1 MRRFA
6 PLLTLFV
13 IGMLLPAATLLGS
26 QDPRP
31 AAPPEY
37 RLTPGDEITIKIF
50 ELPEL
55 EETVR
60 IRPDGRV
67 SIQLLDDV
75 EAAGKTPGELDRV
88 ITERY
93 LEFYKN
99 PRVTVIVREFANEKV
114 FVGGEV
120 AAPGLFELEGRLTVA
135 GAVFLA
141 GGLRDT
147 AKRRDIILLRDSGSG
162 TPLVMRVNLKR
173 ILKKGEPDIPL
184 KPFDVVY
191 VPPTTIAK
199 VDQFVDQYIRRVL
212 PVSLTAGFTYLKGDS
227 AAVVVP

>member
-1 MRRFA
+1 MALAITGLLF
-6 PLLTLFV
+6 PL
-13 IGMLLPAATLLGS
+13 AAFSGS
-26 QDPRP
+26 QDPHP
-31 AAPPEY
+31 VTKPEY
-37 RLTPGDEITIKIF
+37 RLKPGDEITIKVF

-75 EAAGKTPGELDRV
+75 EAAGKTPGELDRM

-93 LEFYKN
+93 TEFYKN
-99 PRVTVIVREFANEKV
+99 PRVTVIVRDFVDEKV

-120 AAPGLFELEGRLTVA
+120 AAPGLFELQGELSVA

-141 GGLRDT
+141 GGFRDS
-147 AKRRDIILLRDSGSG
+147 AKLNDVILLRDSGTG
-162 TPLVMRVNLKR
+162 TPLVMRINLKR
-173 ILKKGEPDIPL
+173 ILKKGEPDVML
-184 KPFDVVY
+184 KPFDVVF
-191 VPPTTIAK
+191 VPQTKIAK

-212 PVSLTAGFTYLKGDS
+212 PVSLTAGFTYLKGDT
-227 AAVVVP
+227 ATVVAP